1 MKFLVDANV
10 LSEPTK
16 PAFSQKVVDWLDA
29 HESELTTS
37 AQVIGELCRGV
48 DALAEGRKKQQ
59 LKSWFMRMRSR
70 MPVLDWTAEAAV
82 AWAELVN
89 DVRSRGYTVGIL
101 DTQIAATAKLHG
113 LTVATRNVDDF
124 TRCGVPW

>member
-16 PAFSQKVVDWLDA
+16 PAFSQKVVDSLDA

-37 AQVIGELCRGV
+37 AQVIGELWRGV

-59 LKSWFMRMRSR
+59 LKSWFMPMRSR
-70 MPVLDWTAEAAV
+70 MPVLGLD
-82 AWAELVN
+82 
-89 DVRSRGYTVGIL
+89 RGGSGRVGG
-101 DTQIAATAKLHG
+101 TGQ
-113 LTVATRNVDDF
+113 
-124 TRCGVPW
+124 